1 MEYCTRRWPIEL
13 FQVNRNASIVLISSI
28 SIILMHAI
36 DFFSFDL
43 DPTVRHTWFSL
54 IFGGGFTYATLY
66 ACNQTQVQR
75 LLTVKNLK
83 ASQKAMFLNWP
94 ILSLLSL
101 STCFSGLSLYAYY
114 HKCDPKLDG
123 RIDSRDQA

>member
-1 MEYCTRRWPIEL
+1 MC
-13 FQVNRNASIVLISSI
+13 N
-28 SIILMHAI
+28 
-36 DFFSFDL
+36 FSFDL

-54 IFGGGFTYATLY
+54 IIGGFFTYSTLY

-83 ASQKAMFLNWP
+83 ASQKAMYLNWP

-101 STCFSGLSLYAYY
+101 STCFSGLALYAYY
-114 HKCDPKLDG
+114 AKCDPVMEG
-123 RIDSRDQA
+123 RVASRDQVSAVCQLIFMIRFKFNGMIAIFS

>member
-1 MEYCTRRWPIEL
+1 M
-13 FQVNRNASIVLISSI
+13 Q
-28 SIILMHAI
+28 
-36 DFFSFDL
+36 FFSFDL

-54 IFGGGFTYATLY
+54 IIGGGFTYATLY

-114 HKCDPKLDG
+114 AKCDPKLNG
-123 RIDSRDQA
+123 RIDSRDQVLFSIQSPFTK

>member
-1 MEYCTRRWPIEL
+1 M
-13 FQVNRNASIVLISSI
+13 LIIKFI
-28 SIILMHAI
+28 SYI
-36 DFFSFDL
+36 DLLTIFSFDL

-54 IFGGGFTYATLY
+54 IIGGGFTYTTLY

-75 LLTVKNLK
+75 LLTVKDLK
-83 ASQKAMFLNWP
+83 SSQKAVFLNWP

-114 HKCDPKLDG
+114 AKCDPLLKG
-123 RIDSRDQA
+123 EITSRDQVRKLS